1 MLSSTSDYAL
11 RALLVL
17 ARRRGLGPVRAD
29 EVADA
34 TGAPRNYMAKTLNAL
49 AKAGI
54 VSSLRGPA
62 GGFTLVAEPAALPIA
77 RVVDLFETPR
87 AHPRCLLGAGPCDPT
102 RPCAAHQRWT
112 SVAEARRAPL
122 ASTTI
127 ADLLGDAA

>member
-1 MLSSTSDYAL
+1 VISSTSDYAL